1 MDFYTKFNEAKSLAA
16 SITDWENA
24 EFNWNKAF
32 IAAVFSSIAYEE
44 VPEFEI
50 KKSKRSRIIP
60 CDRYQAHVPH
70 WEVENRPHSNN
81 FAGGYLIDSRGTQM

>member
-32 IAAVFSSIAYEE
+32 IAAVCAPLGGGKSSAFKQFCRGILNRFSRNTDVVCE
-44 VPEFEI
+44 
-50 KKSKRSRIIP
+50 
-60 CDRYQAHVPH
+60 
-70 WEVENRPHSNN
+70 
-81 FAGGYLIDSRGTQM
+81 